1 MSDEANPSS
10 HADAGRGLS
19 EGLGARSR
27 SDWALRA
34 LGAVQYTAAVVCV
47 WVTLR
52 TMHPGLIE
60 WWQAAAM
67 GGVSAIVAAIYT
79 RRT

>member
-1 MSDEANPSS
+1 
-10 HADAGRGLS
+10 
-19 EGLGARSR
+19 
-27 SDWALRA
+27 
-34 LGAVQYTAAVVCV
+34 VQYTAAVGCV